1 MATSESFKDFVLE
14 CLERANAEFNGEFT
28 FSARKMFGEYCVY
41 VNDSGIQKPLFLL
54 CDEVVFVKK
63 FAQLSEF
70 VAQNAEC
77 FDTGYPYDGAK
88 EHYSIDIEN
97 TEFLATLLQI
107 LVPLCAAPKP
117 KNKSKIKVK
126 K

>member
-14 CLERANAEFNGEFT
+14 CLERANAEFGGKFT

-41 VNDSGIQKPLFLL
+41 VNDGVQKPIFLL

-63 FAQLSEF
+63 FAPLGEF
-70 VAQNAEC
+70 VAQNAAC
-77 FDTGYPYDGAK
+77 FDVGYPYEGAK

-107 LVPLCAAPKP
+107 LIPLCPTPKG
-117 KNKSKIKVK
+117 KSKK
-126 K
+126 KRI